1 MSATV
6 STSFKYK
13 LLERE
18 KQQQAITHPSAGM
31 PAMLQTLWFECI
43 CVQKLLHPIVPYLS
57 NEDNTLL
64 K

>member
-31 PAMLQTLWFECI
+31 PAMLQTL
-43 CVQKLLHPIVPYLS
+43 
-57 NEDNTLL
+57 
-64 K
+64 